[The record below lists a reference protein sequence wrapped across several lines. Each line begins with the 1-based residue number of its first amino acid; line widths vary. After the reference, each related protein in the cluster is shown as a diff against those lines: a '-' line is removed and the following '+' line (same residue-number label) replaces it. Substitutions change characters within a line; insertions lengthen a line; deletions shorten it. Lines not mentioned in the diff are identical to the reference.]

1 MTASGSGARHSRLH
15 PLAWLRGLADCLEK
29 TTCEHRGRPV
39 PLEAGLETL
48 VRIWSRRRADGARV
62 YWMGN
67 GGSAAVASHL
77 SQDLLNRCGVR
88 SLTFNDPA
96 LITCMANDYGY
107 RDVFTRPLTTLAQ
120 EGDVL
125 VAVSSSGMS
134 DNIVGAV
141 EAALDKGLEVVTLS
155 AFSAS
160 NRLRGLA
167 ATLSF
172 HTPTANYGQAELAHA
187 ALLHAAVDCL
197 ALAFEVKPARRE
209 PSAASG
215 VADAAG
221 S

>member
-1 MTASGSGARHSRLH
+1 M
-15 PLAWLRGLADCLEK
+15 
-29 TTCEHRGRPV
+29 
-39 PLEAGLETL
+39 
-48 VRIWSRRRADGARV
+48 
-62 YWMGN
+62 
-67 GGSAAVASHL
+67 ASHL

-141 EAALDKGLEVVTLS
+141 EAALGKGLEVVTLS

-187 ALLHAAVDCL
+187 ALI
-197 ALAFEVKPARRE
+197 RRYLSR
-209 PSAASG
+209 SASSIWAIGTSKSLFWG
-215 VADAAG
+215 WNDQGQPGDSA
-221 S
+221 